1 MALQT
6 DPAAFSITALLAD
19 QVALVAR
26 HEGVSPGAAALLL
39 RQMMERR
46 QGCRQLLALLR
57 RELDQEPDPR
67 EAAKIAA
74 VLRETTAWADAVTAA
89 IEGNA
94 EDDGDGG
101 PTAPVRAHA
110 PFQRVRH

>member
-39 RQMMERR
+39 RQMMERQ

-74 VLRETTAWADAVTAA
+74 VLRETAAWTDAISAA
-89 IEGNA
+89 AEGNGC
-94 EDDGDGG
+94 DGGDGG
-101 PTAPVRAHA
+101 RAPPARAHA
-110 PFQRVRH
+110 LFQPMRH

>member
-39 RQMMERR
+39 RQMMDRR

-57 RELDQEPDPR
+57 RELDKEHDPR

-74 VLRETTAWADAVTAA
+74 VLHETTAWTDAITLRPE
-89 IEGNA
+89 EGG
-94 EDDGDGG
+94 EDG
-101 PTAPVRAHA
+101 APGVSSCTPARRS
-110 PFQRVRH
+110 QVRH

>member
-6 DPAAFSITALLAD
+6 NPAAFSITALLAD

-26 HEGVSPGAAALLL
+26 HEGVSPGAAAMLL

-46 QGCRQLLALLR
+46 HGCRRLLTLLR
-57 RELDQEPDPR
+57 RELDKEADPR

-74 VLRETTAWADAVTAA
+74 VLTETMAWADALAG
-89 IEGNA
+89 IPDD
-94 EDDGDGG
+94 EDEDGPDRDESSRSV
-101 PTAPVRAHA
+101 APA
-110 PFQRVRH
+110 QGLRH

>member
-6 DPAAFSITALLAD
+6 DPAVFSITALLAD

-74 VLRETTAWADAVTAA
+74 VLRETAAWTDAISAA
-89 IEGNA
+89 A
-94 EDDGDGG
+94 EESGGDDDDG
-101 PTAPVRAHA
+101 PAVPARAPA
-110 PFQRVRH
+110 PFQQLRH

>member
-26 HEGVSPGAAALLL
+26 HEGVSPGAAAMLL
-39 RQMMERR
+39 RQMMEQR
-46 QGCRQLLALLR
+46 QGCRRLLALLR
-57 RELDQEPDPR
+57 RELDKEADPR

-74 VLRETTAWADAVTAA
+74 VLRETMAWADAILSGPADGLA
-89 IEGNA
+89 DADEAGEGA
-94 EDDGDGG
+94 SHVF
-101 PTAPVRAHA
+101 PTPL
-110 PFQRVRH
+110 QRVRH